1 MGSFDKLEMITGL
14 YASLCGLLLV
24 FMAVRV
30 SYTRGKQRVDLG
42 DGGKELMLR
51 AIRTHG
57 NAAEY
62 IPISLILLFF
72 LELQGSAHLFLHVCR
87 TTLLVSRLFHMQ
99 GLMTSSNLTPGR
111 LVGTGLGCALIV
123 VMSLDNLFHI
133 L

>member
-1 MGSFDKLEMITGL
+1 MDKLQMITAL
-14 YASLCGLLLV
+14 YAAICGLLLV

-30 SYTRGKQRVDLG
+30 SLTRGKQKVDLG
-42 DGGKELMLR
+42 DGGKQEMLR
-51 AIRTHG
+51 AMRIHG

-72 LELQGSAHLFLHVCR
+72 LEMQGSAHWFLHLCGI
-87 TTLLVSRLFHMQ
+87 TLVISRLLHMQ
-99 GLMTSSNLTPGR
+99 GLMQSIALSPGR
-111 LVGTGLGCALIV
+111 LVGTGLGWALIV

>member
-1 MGSFDKLEMITGL
+1 MDKLEMITAL
-14 YASLCGLLLV
+14 YAAICGLLLV

-30 SYTRGKQRVDLG
+30 SYTRGKLKVDLG
-42 DGGKELMLR
+42 DGGKDGMLR
-51 AIRTHG
+51 AMRIHG

-72 LELQGSAHLFLHVCR
+72 LEMQGSAHWFLHVCGI
-87 TTLLVSRLFHMQ
+87 TLVVSRLLHMQ
-99 GLMTSSNLTPGR
+99 GLMQSATLTPGR
-111 LVGTGLGCALIV
+111 LVGTGLGWALIV

>member
-1 MGSFDKLEMITGL
+1 MDKLEMITAL
-14 YASLCGLLLV
+14 YAAICGLLLV

-30 SYTRGKQRVDLG
+30 SYTRGKQKVDLG
-42 DGGKELMLR
+42 DGGKEAMLR
-51 AIRTHG
+51 AIRIHG

-72 LELQGSAHLFLHVCR
+72 LEMQGSAHWWLHVCGI
-87 TTLLVSRLFHMQ
+87 TLVISRLLHMQ
-99 GLMTSSNLTPGR
+99 GLMQAPTLTPGR
-111 LVGTGLGCALIV
+111 LAGTGIGWALIV